1 MRITLKSMHICRLI
15 RISRKGATV
24 KAEKKSRIFCTL
36 PNVGILKASQI
47 PQSDLLLQAR
57 ASKEIRR
64 FSETLEMCF
73 EPLKIIVT
81 CLLACFCESF
91 STFTP
96 FFEKFVLHST
106 KHWQLNLLLK
116 NLSRKSELRVHT
128 VRQSQI
134 VSKNSIFRKK

>member
-81 CLLACFCESF
+81 CLLASFVKAFQPSLLFLRSLFCTLQNIDNWICFSKIFQESQ
-91 STFTP
+91 SVRHTL
-96 FFEKFVLHST
+96 FEIFIFCPKI
-106 KHWQLNLLLK
+106 QL
-116 NLSRKSELRVHT
+116 
-128 VRQSQI
+128 
-134 VSKNSIFRKK
+134 